1 MRAGGGGGVGGFFGR
16 ELNIMVVDNMER
28 GCIPSPDH
36 GEVRIKIE
44 PQTRPG
50 RSPVKLSC

>member
-1 MRAGGGGGVGGFFGR
+1 VRAGGGGGVGGFFGR